1 MDTGWHF
8 KQLITSSKP
17 TIMRV
22 VIIPLLFLF
31 VTGMFVSGCYYDKA
45 DLLYGTSAPI
55 NCAATSAKF
64 ATDVNP
70 IIQSKCATSGCHNSA
85 SAAGNCVLVT
95 YAQIS
100 AQSARIN
107 QRCVVEK
114 TMPTG
119 GPLPAAEMAI
129 LKCWIDS
136 GSPNN

>member
-1 MDTGWHF
+1 MDTGRSF
-8 KQLITSSKP
+8 KQLITASKP

-22 VIIPLLFLF
+22 VITPLLFLF
-31 VTGMFVSGCYYDKA
+31 VMCVFISGCYYDKA
-45 DLLYGTSAPI
+45 DLLYGTIAPI
-55 NCAATSAKF
+55 DCATTSAKF
-64 ATDVNP
+64 STDVNP

-85 SAAGNCVLVT
+85 SGAGNCVLVT

-119 GPLPAAEMAI
+119 GPLAAAEIAS